1 MARKRLSRKEL
12 VQKDEITTT
21 LETMTAFLL
30 EHGKLLAT
38 GAGVVVAV
46 VLVFVAWS
54 VYAANREASSQSAL
68 AKVIAAFADTEGFDS
83 DQQRFETALAQGQ
96 VVRDDYPNLRA
107 GQIAEYYMALSHEG
121 LGNTTE
127 SVRILR
133 GLIETGDETIQQVA
147 RYALAESYKT
157 HGELETAIAV
167 FQELV
172 DTAGYSQGAVLY
184 ELGRLHEAISKPEEA
199 RSYYRSIVGEYPD
212 SPFRPDADRALER
225 LGTEETPSEETES

>member
-1 MARKRLSRKEL
+1 MARKKLSRKEL

-21 LETMTAFLL
+21 LETATAFLL
-30 EHGKLLAT
+30 EHSKPIAT
-38 GAGVVVAV
+38 IVGIVVAV
-46 VLVFVAWS
+46 VLVFVAWN
-54 VYAANREASSQSAL
+54 VYAANRETNSQSAL
-68 AKVIAAFADTEGFDS
+68 SEVIATFTDTEGFAS
-83 DQQRFETALAQGQ
+83 DEQRFETALAEGQ
-96 VVRDDYPNLRA
+96 VVRDDYPNRRA

-121 LGNTTE
+121 LGNTAE
-127 SVRILR
+127 SVRILQ

-157 HGELETAIAV
+157 HGELESAIAV

-184 ELGRLHEAISKPEEA
+184 ELGRLHEATSKPEEA
-199 RSYYRSIVGEYPD
+199 RSYYQSIVGEYPD

-225 LGTEETPSEETES
+225 LRTEETPTQETES